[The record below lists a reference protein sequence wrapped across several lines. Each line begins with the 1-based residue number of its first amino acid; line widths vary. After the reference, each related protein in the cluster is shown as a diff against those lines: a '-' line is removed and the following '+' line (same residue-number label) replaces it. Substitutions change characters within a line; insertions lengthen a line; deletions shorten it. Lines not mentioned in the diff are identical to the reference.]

1 MLIKMISLAF
11 DSVLGT
17 FDDSPLREFLK
28 DKEIISI
35 RDHFFIRNEVPY
47 LTVVV
52 RYFPTRQEIDPA
64 MAPQGKRDEA
74 WRELIGE
81 SDTGLFNLLREWRS
95 KRSRQDGV
103 PPYILFTN
111 KQLAQL
117 IKNNPTSLAALEQ
130 IDGIGKSRVEKYGK
144 DILEIMMGQQTFV
157 TEATH
162 TRAMEKS
169 DA

>member
-1 MLIKMISLAF
+1 MLIKVISIAF
-11 DSVLGT
+11 DSVLGA

-28 DKEIISI
+28 DKEVISI

-47 LTVVV
+47 LTAVI
-52 RYFPTRQEIDPA
+52 RYFPFRQEADPA

-74 WRELIGE
+74 WRELITE

-95 KRSRQDGV
+95 KRSRQEGV

-111 KQLAQL
+111 KQLAQV
-117 IKNNPTSLAALEQ
+117 IKSNPASLAALEQ
-130 IDGIGKSRVEKYGK
+130 IDVIGKSRIEKYGK
-144 DILEIMMGQQTFV
+144 DILEIMGGRTPSN
-157 TEATH
+157 EDKATK
-162 TRAMEKS
+162 AVENP